1 MARFRKGPAQENAR
15 TRLQITAKEILK
27 SSRSGNFHCSTISI
41 RHGQKQRNALFFG
54 PPDLGFHAGARLPPS
69 HFFCVFR
76 PLYPPIRPALT
87 GGPQQQSPLPKIELS
102 EGSLPLPP
110 AGKGNGSKK
119 NTRRVSGCSGRMSDF
134 KFGERRKK

>member
-1 MARFRKGPAQENAR
+1 MDKKHRA
-15 TRLQITAKEILK
+15 
-27 SSRSGNFHCSTISI
+27 
-41 RHGQKQRNALFFG
+41 ALYFG
-54 PPDLGFHAGARLPPS
+54 PPDLGFHAGARLPPLTL
-69 HFFCVFR
+69 FLCVFR

-119 NTRRVSGCSGRMSDF
+119 KIPGVSLDAPAECLTSNSESGGKSEARRFCVR
-134 KFGERRKK
+134 RRKPLTAEKFLA